1 MSCIAYIGQ
10 LLRIGLLVDV
20 KGLEM
25 DELVH
30 QVVTCSF
37 SAVHL
42 FQESVNIRRL
52 IFTPPINL

>member
-20 KGLEM
+20 TGPET

-30 QVVTCSF
+30 QVVTYSF
-37 SAVHL
+37 SAVRL
-42 FQESVNIRRL
+42 FQESVNIRR
-52 IFTPPINL
+52 